1 MNFRDFALLFLI
13 CLVWGLNVVLSR
25 WVVADQAIPPL
36 FFAGIRFLGVGLCL
50 IPFLRPRPQ
59 SLRMMVLI
67 SLFIGSLHFALL
79 FMGLR
84 FADASAA
91 AITSQLGVPFST
103 LMSMAFLG
111 ETIGWRR
118 GLGIMLA
125 FAGVVLIA
133 LDPAGF
139 DVSFG
144 LLFIVASA
152 FIGSAGGILMKRIKP
167 MNALQMQAWIGALSF
182 APLFLVS
189 FFVEQNQIGSY
200 MAAGWPV
207 WLATVFAI
215 VGVSIFGHG
224 AFYTLIKKYDISLL
238 TPLTLMTPIWGV
250 IFGITLLNEPIT
262 ARLIL
267 GSVISLAGVF
277 IIAIRGNKKLP
288 EAGLGTKFGL
298 SKNNES

>member
-1 MNFRDFALLFLI
+1 MNFRDFVLLFVI
-13 CLVWGLNVVLSR
+13 CLVWGLNVVLTR

-50 IPFLRPRPQ
+50 IPFLRPRPE

-84 FADASAA
+84 YADASAA
-91 AITSQLGVPFST
+91 AVTSQLGVPFST

-139 DVSFG
+139 NVSFG

-152 FIGSAGGILMKRIKP
+152 FIGSAGGILMKRVKP
-167 MNALQMQAWIGALSF
+167 MSALQMQAWVGSLSF
-182 APLFLVS
+182 APLLLVS
-189 FFVEQNQIGSY
+189 FFAESNQMNSY
-200 MAAGWPV
+200 ISAGWPV
-207 WLATVFAI
+207 WLATGFA
-215 VGVSIFGHG
+215 VLGVSIFGHG
-224 AFYTLIKKYDISLL
+224 AFYTLIKKYDISLI

-250 IFGITLLNEPIT
+250 IFGITLLGEPIT
-262 ARLIL
+262 ARLVL
-267 GSVISLAGVF
+267 GAAISLAGVF
-277 IIAIRGNKKLP
+277 IIAIRGNSKLP
-288 EAGLGTKFGL
+288 EAGLGEKMGVGET
-298 SKNNES
+298 